1 MEANAHEIIPRL
13 WIGNLHASQSTQF
26 IRSNNINTVFNCTKT
41 LPYHPDIPNK
51 YRVPVDDNLQE
62 AEIRNMELW
71 SGEIAL
77 KLIKEYQ
84 ANNTILVHCH
94 AGMQRSCASVAFFL
108 IAYKK
113 MKADEAIKFI
123 KSKRPIAFH
132 GGANF
137 GRAINFFANKF
148 HNEILPDIDSF
159 TSIKATS
166 NMYHGIDSFTPSTT
180 ATSQIHPFLD
190 TTHQKAKLD

>member
-13 WIGNLHASQSTQF
+13 WIGNLHASQSTEF

-71 SGEIAL
+71 SSEIAL
-77 KLIKEYQ
+77 KLIREYQ
-84 ANNTILVHCH
+84 NNSTILVHCH

-113 MKADEAIKFI
+113 MKAEEAIQFI

-137 GRAINFFANKF
+137 GRAIKFFSNKF
-148 HNEILPDIDSF
+148 HNEIRPVVDGFI
-159 TSIKATS
+159 
-166 NMYHGIDSFTPSTT
+166 PSTST
-180 ATSQIHPFLD
+180 TSHSIGEKYHVVDSVILS
-190 TTHQKAKLD
+190 TNRKAKLD